1 MTEKSMSERVAD
13 LESQVSNL
21 ARSHEAMEKFNKS
34 VEGLLDAFQALQGAW
49 KVLEFVGKLAKP
61 LALLGALG
69 AAASLYWSKLK
80 S

>member
-1 MTEKSMSERVAD
+1 MAEKSMSERVAD
-13 LESQVSNL
+13 LESQVNSL

-49 KVLEFVGKLAKP
+49 KVLEFIGKLAKP
-61 LALLGALG
+61 LAFLGALG

>member
-1 MTEKSMSERVAD
+1 MTEKSMSDRVAD
-13 LESQVSNL
+13 LESQVNSL

-49 KVLEFVGKLAKP
+49 KVLEFIGKLAKP
-61 LALLGALG
+61 LAFLGALG

>member
-1 MTEKSMSERVAD
+1 MAEKSMSERVAD
-13 LESQVSNL
+13 LESQVNSL

-49 KVLEFVGKLAKP
+49 KVLEFIGKLAKP

>member
-1 MTEKSMSERVAD
+1 MTEKSMSDRVAE

-21 ARSHEAMEKFNKS
+21 THSHEAMEKFTEK

-49 KVLEFVGKLAKP
+49 KVLEFIGKLAKP
-61 LALLGALG
+61 LAIIGAG
-69 AAASLYWSKLK
+69 CAAVSLYWSKLK

>member
-13 LESQVSNL
+13 LESQVNSL

-49 KVLEFVGKLAKP
+49 KVLEFIGKLAKP

>member
-1 MTEKSMSERVAD
+1 MTEKSMSERVDD
-13 LESQVSNL
+13 LESQVNNL

-49 KVLEFVGKLAKP
+49 KVLEFIGKLAKP
-61 LALLGALG
+61 LAFLGSLG